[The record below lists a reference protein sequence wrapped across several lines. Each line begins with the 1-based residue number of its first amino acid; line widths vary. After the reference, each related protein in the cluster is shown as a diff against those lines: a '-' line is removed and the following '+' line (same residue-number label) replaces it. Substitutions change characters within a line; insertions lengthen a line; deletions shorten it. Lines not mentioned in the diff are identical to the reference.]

1 MNDIIEMIELY
12 LKSKFL
18 MSFLRSPGV
27 IANPYKMIGRAPSGK
42 SVKLYNSTIVKIIA
56 EHK

>member
-1 MNDIIEMIELY
+1 MKDIIEMIELY

-18 MSFLRSPGV
+18 ISFLRSPGE
-27 IANPYKMIGRAPSGK
+27 IAHPYNKIDRYESGK